1 MHTSPSILV
10 VDDEHL
16 TRDMLCR
23 YFEQEGFATDQ
34 ARDGEEML
42 KRLEERDYDVLLLD
56 ILMPGPDGLSL
67 APKVRERYPGMGL
80 VLVTSKD
87 SDLDRILGLEVGA
100 DDYITKPFNLR
111 EILAR
116 VRALLRRLTPPAPVD
131 AEAAPLMLN
140 HWRFDPAAG
149 GLIDGGGEARLLPKG
164 ELVILKELARRPGLV
179 CPREQLL
186 GVLERAQ
193 GQASSRS
200 LDVQISRLRGRID
213 DETREIIVTV
223 RGVGYVLQVG
233 SPGGG

>member
-1 MHTSPSILV
+1 MHISPAILI
-10 VDDEHL
+10 VDDERL

-34 ARDGEEML
+34 AQNGEEML
-42 KRLEERDYDVLLLD
+42 ERLAERPYDVLLLD

-116 VRALLRRLTPPAPVD
+116 VRALRRRLAPPLA
-131 AEAAPLMLN
+131 AETEAEPIALN
-140 HWRFDPAAG
+140 HWRFDPASG
-149 GLIDGGGEARLLPKG
+149 GLINDDGEPRLLPKG
-164 ELVILKELARRPGLV
+164 ELVILKELTRRPGVV

-213 DETREIIVTV
+213 DEAREVIVTV
-223 RGVGYVLQVG
+223 RGMGYVLQVG